1 MRLDAATLASK
12 LQLKEQRRELFYS
25 LVALSMKLGLLALVS
40 VSLVK
45 ICIAYH
51 QRLDRHGELAAILSV
66 ESERLKGFQ
75 KRFDSLFSIG
85 GAHRFMDE
93 QDQWIAPNR
102 VRIIWR

>member
-1 MRLDAATLASK
+1 M
-12 LQLKEQRRELFYS
+12 
-25 LVALSMKLGLLALVS
+25 ALSMKLGLLALVS

-45 ICIAYH
+45 ICLAYH
-51 QRLDRHGELAAILSV
+51 QRLDRHGELASILSV

-93 QDQWIAPNR
+93 QDQWIEQDRLR
-102 VRIIWR
+102 VLWR